1 MRVRSARRRILYTE
15 AVPGAEPVSLVAT
28 ELRGVGRGS
37 HQSGQAACAQVLSM
51 SMWPAESGARAAVHT
66 MLIGLM
72 GCVAGLE
79 FVVLCRCG
87 ALARAGVPAGVLQCG
102 VGCVELTEDG
112 RRSRRCAGRHL
123 GAP

>member
-37 HQSGQAACAQVLSM
+37 HQSGQAARPGVKYVYVARGERS
-51 SMWPAESGARAAVHT
+51 ARAAVHT